1 MRFVQPVLMTLTA
14 ALVGAATPPGAP
26 RPGTRVAGPVLAAAP
41 APFVAD
47 SPAADPKLA
56 AGLGLSV
63 YPSKGQ
69 SKDQQAKDEKECYQW
84 AGEQTGIDPT
94 VQVNVDS
101 AGKAAGQKADSAA
114 TGAAV
119 GGAARGAVG
128 GAVVGGIVGDAGEG
142 AAVGAVAGG
151 VRGRRARK
159 QAEAQGEQQGKQA
172 AQAANAETR
181 KTFAKSMATCLQGRG
196 YAVN

>member
-1 MRFVQPVLMTLTA
+1 MRFSRPVLITLTA
-14 ALVGAATPPGAP
+14 ALVGAAAPVDIPRPDSTLSRATLAATPP
-26 RPGTRVAGPVLAAAP
+26 RV
-41 APFVAD
+41 VAD
-47 SPAADPKLA
+47 SPAVDPKLA
-56 AGLGLSV
+56 SGLGLSV

-69 SKDQQAKDEKECYQW
+69 TKEQQAKDEKECYQW
-84 AGEQTGIDPT
+84 AGEQTGIDPN
-94 VQVNVDS
+94 VQVNADS
-101 AGKAAGQKADSAA
+101 AGKVAAAKADSAA

-128 GAVVGGIVGDAGEG
+128 GAVVGGIVGDAGDG

-151 VRGRRARK
+151 VKGRKARK
-159 QAEAQGEQQGKQA
+159 QAGAQAEQQGKQA

>member
-1 MRFVQPVLMTLTA
+1 MRFSRPVLITLTT
-14 ALVGAATPPGAP
+14 ALVGAAAPVDIP
-26 RPGTRVAGPVLAAAP
+26 RPDTTVSGAALSALPPRV
-41 APFVAD
+41 VAD
-47 SPAADPKLA
+47 SPAVDPKLA
-56 AGLGLSV
+56 SGLGLSV

-69 SKDQQAKDEKECYQW
+69 TKDQQAKDEKECYQW
-84 AGEQTGIDPT
+84 AGEQTGIDPN
-94 VQVNVDS
+94 VQVNADS
-101 AGKAAGQKADSAA
+101 AGKAAAAKADSAA

-128 GAVVGGIVGDAGEG
+128 GAVVGGIVGDAGDG

-151 VRGRRARK
+151 VKGRKARK
-159 QAEAQGEQQGKQA
+159 QAEAQAGQQGKQA
-172 AQAANAETR
+172 AQAANAESR

>member
-1 MRFVQPVLMTLTA
+1 MRFYRPVLVTLTA
-14 ALVGAATPPGAP
+14 ALVGAGGPAGVPVRDTNS
-26 RPGTRVAGPVLAAAP
+26 AGPSRAAVLAAVVVDTP
-41 APFVAD
+41 AV
-47 SPAADPKLA
+47 DPKLA

-69 SKDQQAKDEKECYQW
+69 SKDQQLKDEKECYQW

-94 VQVNVDS
+94 VQVNADS
-101 AGKAAGQKADSAA
+101 AGKVAAAKADSAA

-181 KTFAKSMATCLQGRG
+181 KTFAKSMATCLQGRN

>member
-1 MRFVQPVLMTLTA
+1 MRFSRPALITLTA
-14 ALVGAATPPGAP
+14 ALVGAAAPVDIP
-26 RPGTRVAGPVLAAAP
+26 RPDTAVSRAALSALPPRV
-41 APFVAD
+41 VAD
-47 SPAADPKLA
+47 SPAVDPKLA
-56 AGLGLSV
+56 SGLGLSV

-69 SKDQQAKDEKECYQW
+69 TKDQQAKDETECYQW
-84 AGEQTGIDPT
+84 AGEQTGIDPN
-94 VQVNVDS
+94 VQVNADS
-101 AGKAAGQKADSAA
+101 AGKVAAAKADSAA

-128 GAVVGGIVGDAGEG
+128 GAVVGGIVGDAGDG

-151 VRGRRARK
+151 VKGRKARK
-159 QAEAQGEQQGKQA
+159 QAEAQAGQQGKQA
-172 AQAANAETR
+172 AQAANAESR